1 QWLYDGLYTYDA
13 SLTPVPSLAAAEADI
28 SEDGLTWTVSLVENA
43 MFMPGEIPL
52 TAADVVFTY
61 EMANSP
67 NCRFNPSICL
77 AFITVTPEGAEEP
90 VPVLQ
95 NVEALDDYTVEFT
108 LASPYA
114 PFATTVLPMF
124 IIPQSATEESFARF
138 EEGAENVAADEI
150 ADLQTRIAEDAG
162 TDEEPNPD
170 ANPVQFRAEIEAILT
185 AAGLELPDQAL
196 YPALD
201 ETTGEPIEGQL
212 DEGAYTGALITQ
224 LGDLATTLESEAAD
238 QLAAAYPLLDIQ
250 RNPVGAGPFY
260 MTEFSPGTSLTYAA
274 NPNYHKGEP
283 QISTMNL
290 PIIKNTTA
298 LGTSLL
304 AGDVD
309 WIYTVAPD
317 VLPQVQEDPNV
328 QIAEYADFGYFG
340 LQFNLREGQLF
351 AEREVRQA
359 IAHCIEKDEIVAV
372 ATDGQGVPIYA
383 DIPPASWAY
392 NPDVPQYE
400 FNVEMANQML
410 DDAGWLPGADGVREK
425 DGQRMSTNIL
435 VRAGQP
441 QRIDF
446 MALVRDQLNQNCGF
460 EITTEEVDFATV
472 LLPGLEWPHVFP
484 GTEGMWDAYFGGWG
498 TGFDPDPY
506 ALWHSSQCTTP
517 EQTGTFNYVCF
528 QNDEADELIEAG
540 LVELDQDARAEIY
553 QEFELIMAEELPYLW
568 AWSDI
573 AREGLRS
580 TIASTAGELQL
591 DTPTFYWEIEKL
603 TNQAQQ

>member
-1 QWLYDGLYTYDA
+1 MPASDPPTDPSPDVSPDDSPDASPDDSPDASPDDSPDASPDDSPDASPDDSPDASPGGEGGSLNYALDGEITFLTPANSDVPTSEAIQWLYDGLYTYDA

-95 NVEALDDYTVEFT
+95 NVEALDDFTVEFT

-114 PFATTVLPMF
+114 PFATSVLPMF

-138 EEGAENVAADEI
+138 QEGAENVASEEI
-150 ADLQTRIAEDAG
+150 ADLQARIAEDAG
-162 TDEEPNPD
+162 TEEEPNENAD
-170 ANPVQFRAEIEAILT
+170 PVQFRAEIEAILT
-185 AAGLELPDQAL
+185 EAGLELPDQAL

-224 LGDLATTLESEAAD
+224 LGDLATTLESEAAE
-238 QLAAAYPLLDIQ
+238 QVAAAYPLLDIQ

-317 VLPQVQEDPNV
+317 VLPQVQADPN
-328 QIAEYADFGYFG
+328 I
-340 LQFNLREGQLF
+340 
-351 AEREVRQA
+351 
-359 IAHCIEKDEIVAV
+359 
-372 ATDGQGVPIYA
+372 
-383 DIPPASWAY
+383 
-392 NPDVPQYE
+392 
-400 FNVEMANQML
+400 
-410 DDAGWLPGADGVREK
+410 
-425 DGQRMSTNIL
+425 
-435 VRAGQP
+435 
-441 QRIDF
+441 
-446 MALVRDQLNQNCGF
+446 
-460 EITTEEVDFATV
+460 
-472 LLPGLEWPHVFP
+472 
-484 GTEGMWDAYFGGWG
+484 
-498 TGFDPDPY
+498 
-506 ALWHSSQCTTP
+506 
-517 EQTGTFNYVCF
+517 
-528 QNDEADELIEAG
+528 
-540 LVELDQDARAEIY
+540 
-553 QEFELIMAEELPYLW
+553 
-568 AWSDI
+568 
-573 AREGLRS
+573 
-580 TIASTAGELQL
+580 
-591 DTPTFYWEIEKL
+591 
-603 TNQAQQ
+603 